1 MGYRAHSQS
10 STQHHLVPFLQLIF
24 HSENGRFVFCGTF
37 LCYISIRLM
46 FLKNCQE
53 CTNKFRRLWAVY
65 ASNVSYIIR
74 LEVLAQFCWH
84 IFLHGIFVKFF
95 CFRRVYLKQF
105 ILIRKCVFYKWNS
118 ERVQCVKEDG
128 FPKYHYC
135 LIDVCLCCRYLHN
148 KEIS

>member
-1 MGYRAHSQS
+1 MRAHNIIVAYVRCDLLQVVMSSQNIYVHMGYRAHSQS

-74 LEVLAQFCWH
+74 LLYRWALAYFCWH

-95 CFRRVYLKQF
+95 VSVVF
-105 ILIRKCVFYKWNS
+105 I
-118 ERVQCVKEDG
+118 
-128 FPKYHYC
+128 
-135 LIDVCLCCRYLHN
+135 
-148 KEIS
+148 